1 MNKPLLLLFTGV
13 LITSFLSC
21 KKADSPKKYP
31 YLIEKTDST
40 KVIQFENNQAV
51 VFTNDFIAN
60 VSGYKN
66 TRYFNFSELYIPDST
81 ELFEPTI
88 YELISF
94 EARLESYIQSL
105 KKESELLTWDN
116 PTDLEQITLW
126 NSQAQS
132 VDSIGQLKQ
141 YWGYVDKNLDSLLI
155 GTYWS
160 NSKDYGFRD
169 LNSII
174 KDWKSSPI
182 IINDGGPDYY
192 RAKYN
197 LSTDTLVYIMVNGF

>member
-116 PTDLEQITLW
+116 PTNLEQITLW

-141 YWGYVDKNLDSLLI
+141 YWGYIDKNLDSLLI

-182 IINDGGPDYY
+182 IIHDGGPDYY
-192 RAKYN
+192 RVKYS
-197 LSTDTLVYIMVNGF
+197 LSTDTLVYIIVNGF

>member
-116 PTDLEQITLW
+116 PTDLEQIILW

-141 YWGYVDKNLDSLLI
+141 YWGYIDKNLDSLLI

-169 LNSII
+169 LNFRI

-182 IINDGGPDYY
+182 IIHDGGPDYY

-197 LSTDTLVYIMVNGF
+197 LSTDTLVYIIVNGF

>member
-94 EARLESYIQSL
+94 EARLESYIQSI

-141 YWGYVDKNLDSLLI
+141 YWGYIDKNLDSLLI

-169 LNSII
+169 LNFRI

-182 IINDGGPDYY
+182 IIHDGGPDYY

-197 LSTDTLVYIMVNGF
+197 LSTDTLVYIIVNGF

>member
-141 YWGYVDKNLDSLLI
+141 YWGYIDKNLDSLLI

-197 LSTDTLVYIMVNGF
+197 LSTDTLVYIIVNGF